1 MLKWEVLYILSV
13 ENQFQVESP
22 CWFSEA
28 SHPRFQVT
36 LQALSLHLPYMP
48 APDPALGSTPTLIWP
63 PSYIA
68 PISRHC
74 VRTGARNKLGKTST
88 EPA

>member
-48 APDPALGSTPTLIWP
+48 APDPALGSHPYPHLAPFIHR
-63 PSYIA
+63 SY
-68 PISRHC
+68 
-74 VRTGARNKLGKTST
+74 
-88 EPA
+88 

>member
-22 CWFSEA
+22 WWFSEA

-36 LQALSLHLPYMP
+36 LHTHYTSPTCLHLTPP
-48 APDPALGSTPTLIWP
+48 SALTPTLIWP

-68 PISRHC
+68 PISRHR